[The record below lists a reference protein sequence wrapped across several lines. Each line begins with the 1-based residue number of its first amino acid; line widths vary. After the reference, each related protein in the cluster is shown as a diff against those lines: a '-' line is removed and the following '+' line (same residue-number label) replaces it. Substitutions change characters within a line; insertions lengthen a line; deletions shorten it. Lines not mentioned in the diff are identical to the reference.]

1 MTKIEWTDKTWNPVT
16 GCTEISRGCDHCYAK
31 RLAER
36 FRDTPAIPSKTA
48 STSPCAPSGCPSR
61 FSGRSLA

>member
-1 MTKIEWTDKTWNPVT
+1 MTSIEWADTTWNPVT

-36 FRDTPAIPSKTA
+36 FHSKPPQNLPPVLQRLIYLLKRLL
-48 STSPCAPSGCPSR
+48 SEEPD
-61 FSGRSLA
+61 